1 MDDLEVPLFQET
13 SISTLMSET
22 PGFGTDTIGMTQAI
36 ARASVQ
42 HGLESA
48 TAKAVSSA
56 EKVTGQSRF
65 FLGSMAKHN
74 LGDHQFLDL
83 RCYSNPETATEEAAG
98 MRRA

>member
-1 MDDLEVPLFQET
+1 MLYSEQCNIGYGGFLNRGTRNGWFILENPIKVDDLEVPLFQET

-36 ARASVQ
+36 DRASAQ

-56 EKVTGQSRF
+56 EKVTGQSSF
-65 FLGSMAKHN
+65 FWG
-74 LGDHQFLDL
+74 QW
-83 RCYSNPETATEEAAG
+83 
-98 MRRA
+98 